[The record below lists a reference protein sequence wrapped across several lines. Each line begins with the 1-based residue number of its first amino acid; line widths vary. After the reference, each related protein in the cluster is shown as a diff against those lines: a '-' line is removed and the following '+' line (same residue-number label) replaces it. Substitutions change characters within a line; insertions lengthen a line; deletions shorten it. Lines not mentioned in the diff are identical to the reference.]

1 MTPTDAPP
9 PHDRG
14 ADESPN
20 DRPSAPKRVM
30 IVEDEALIAL
40 DLDRRLARLGYDV
53 VGIAD
58 NHDDAVRLF
67 AQTRPDIV
75 LMDIFIQGDADGI
88 QTAADVQGIA
98 DVPVVFL
105 TAYADDDTT
114 ERASTVSPYGYLLKP
129 FDERSLAVTMRVAL
143 QRHASD
149 SRLRILEAAVS
160 SADIGIL
167 LVRVDGSERKIEF
180 ANSAFIELSGYPREM
195 ILGQRPC
202 FLAHDPEG
210 HQAQRLQQALEQLS
224 AASET
229 LRVHRASGE
238 LFWSSVSLSPV
249 RDRTGSTSHMLVF
262 HADVSRERE
271 AQAALAES
279 QRLEIVGRLAAG
291 VAHDFNNVLG
301 SIVLLAD
308 LAKEQTEDEHMRADL
323 DEMLGAANRGSLLTR
338 KLLNFCRSDPDES
351 GDGAELISTIEESRG
366 LIEQLTGAD
375 VDLVLRLA
383 SGPINVALDSVSI
396 EQILLNLAIN
406 AADAMPDGGTLTI
419 TIERSLPT
427 ADDQA
432 SQGVATIEVADTG
445 SGIDAELGEQVF
457 EPFFTTKP
465 KGLGTGLGLF
475 MCRTLVENVGG
486 TIGVRSESGKG
497 TRFTITVPLT
507 SNASDLLPTELP
519 EGVVGT
525 ASGATC
531 LLVDDDP
538 AVRRAAA
545 RALAKAG
552 FEVVEASTGEAACR
566 TLDERGDKLEL
577 VICDIVLPGISGNE
591 VLAHARRSAP
601 EAHLLAIT
609 GFADHSVNDESPRA
623 PTLWKPFNAST
634 LVRRALDLI
643 GRSTYGAEDQP
654 EAEVEAPPAAAAA
667 AGEPE
672 PVPLGSD
679 SGNRVLVIDDD
690 EALARSITQALT
702 GHGLTVLSASS
713 ASAGLAALEAQP
725 FDAAIVD
732 INLPDADGVELLT
745 EIKQRDSLLSTLVIT
760 GTPTFREAQRAL
772 QGRANGFLTKPI
784 THRALIDE
792 VERALGDTQLAR
804 LQHRLLMAKS
814 ASSALMLDVA
824 QTRRDF
830 HASLEGL
837 FVVFQPLV
845 RPHDSSIFAF
855 EALMRSSG
863 PYANPLDMIAA
874 AEALGRVAEMGRVVR
889 SKIAEALAAHPHRFE
904 AIFVNLHPTELRPD
918 LLLREDEPLLPYAG
932 RVVLEVTERVQLSS
946 LEDVLRTTKVLREV
960 GYRIALDDI
969 GDGYAGLSSL
979 VMLGPDVA
987 KIDMSLV
994 RGVDRSSVKRELIG
1008 SLVGVCRRNRAQTVA
1023 EGVETAEEAMVLADL
1038 GVDLL
1043 QGYYFSRPAPAFPTL
1058 QDPAVTEGTP
1068 EAR

>member
-9 PHDRG
+9 PHDRAATG
-14 ADESPN
+14 SPN
-20 DRPSAPKRVM
+20 GEPSAPKRVL

-40 DLDRRLARLGYDV
+40 DLERRLARLGYDV
-53 VGIAD
+53 VGTAD

-75 LMDIFIQGDADGI
+75 LMDIFIQGDVDGI

-167 LVRVDGSERKIEF
+167 LVRVDGPERRIEF
-180 ANSAFIELSGYPREM
+180 VNSAFTELSGYPREM
-195 ILGQRPC
+195 VLGQRPC

-210 HQAQRLQQALEQLS
+210 HQAQRLQEALEQLS
-224 AASET
+224 AVSET

-249 RDRTGSTSHMLVF
+249 RDRTGSISHMLVF

-308 LAKEQTEDEHMRADL
+308 LAKEQTEDEHMREDL

-351 GDGAELISTIEESRG
+351 ADGAELISTIEESRG

-375 VDLVLRLA
+375 VDLVLRLP

-445 SGIDAELGEQVF
+445 AGIDTELGEQVF

-486 TIGVRSESGKG
+486 TIGVSSESGKG
-497 TRFTITVPLT
+497 SRFTITVPLT
-507 SNASDLLPTELP
+507 SNPSDLQSAELP

-531 LLVDDDP
+531 LLVDDDT

-566 TLDERGDKLEL
+566 ALDEGGNELDL
-577 VICDIVLPGISGNE
+577 VICDIVLPGMSGND

-601 EAHLLAIT
+601 DAHLLAIT

-643 GRSTYGAEDQP
+643 GRPTYGEENP
-654 EAEVEAPPAAAAA
+654 LEVEAEATPADVAR
-667 AGEPE
+667 EPE

-679 SGNRVLVIDDD
+679 SGTRVLVIDDD

-702 GHGLTVLSASS
+702 GHGLTVLSANS
-713 ASAGLAALEAQP
+713 ASAGLAALEAQS

-830 HASLEGL
+830 AASLEGL

-874 AEALGRVAEMGRVVR
+874 AEALGRVAEMGRAVR

-904 AIFVNLHPTELRPD
+904 SIFVNLHPTELRPD

-1058 QDPAVTEGTP
+1058 QGAAVTEGTP